1 MYKFIQNMI
10 HLTTTIQKLPQLRG
24 GYCFFEINKQLIEQ
38 FEKKS
43 KTRFICTIDDSY
55 EFSCGLNH
63 LGDGNFFI
71 MLTKD
76 RINTINKSVGDS
88 IDVQLIE
95 DTSKLGVEIPEVL
108 EILLDQDPRLNA
120 KFEQL
125 TPGKQ
130 RSIIF
135 QMNKIK
141 DLNKQVAKTIELIDS
156 IDLYRTK
163 RL

>member
-1 MYKFIQNMI
+1 MI
-10 HLTTTIQKLPQLRG
+10 HLTITIQKLPQLRG

-55 EFSCGLNH
+55 TFPCGLNH

-88 IDVQLIE
+88 IDVQLVE

-108 EILLDQDPRLNA
+108 EILLEQDPRLNA
-120 KFEQL
+120 KFLQL

>member
-1 MYKFIQNMI
+1 MI
-10 HLTTTIQKLPQLRG
+10 KLVSTIQKLDQRRG
-24 GYCFFEINKQLIEQ
+24 GYCYFPINKQLIEQ
-38 FEKKS
+38 YEKNS

-55 EFSCGLNH
+55 TFSCGLNH
-63 LGDGNFFI
+63 LGDGNYFV

-76 RINTINKSVGDS
+76 RMNNIGKSVGDS
-88 IDVQLIE
+88 IAIQLVE

-108 EILLDQDPRLNA
+108 EILLEQDPRLNA
-120 KFEQL
+120 KFVQL

-156 IDLYRTK
+156 IDLYRK
-163 RL
+163 NRH